1 MLSRGIRNNNPGN
14 IRHSATP
21 FRGEVVP
28 SQDAEFK
35 EFESVEWGFR
45 AMFLI
50 IHNYG
55 ELYGIDTLDK
65 IIARWAPSVENDTAQ
80 YIGVVARR
88 LGCSSRSHID
98 SLDHDTMVKLVA
110 AMAHIEC
117 GVAPEAEVVEGGM
130 GVVCGGLL
138 RLCWVLLGLCWV
150 FAGTL
155 LGLAGSCW
163 VLLGCPSLSQ

>member
-28 SQDAEFK
+28 SGDAEFK
-35 EFESVEWGFR
+35 EFESAEWGFR

-50 IHNYG
+50 VHNYG

-65 IIARWAPSVENDTAQ
+65 IIHRWAPPVENDTTH
-80 YIGVVARR
+80 YVSVVARR

-98 SLDHDTMVKLVA
+98 SLDRDTMVALVS

-117 GVAPEAEVVEGGM
+117 GVAPDREVVEGGWE
-130 GVVCGGLL
+130 LFSS
-138 RLCWVLLGLCWV
+138 VL
-150 FAGTL
+150 
-155 LGLAGSCW
+155 SR
-163 VLLGCPSLSQ
+163 SE